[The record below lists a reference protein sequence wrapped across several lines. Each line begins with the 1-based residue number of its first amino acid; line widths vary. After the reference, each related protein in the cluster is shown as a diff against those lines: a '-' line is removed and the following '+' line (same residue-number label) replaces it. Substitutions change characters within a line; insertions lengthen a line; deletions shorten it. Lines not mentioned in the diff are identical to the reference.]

1 MAGPDIP
8 IEAPERT
15 DRVGGL
21 TKVATFR
28 PNSRLGVAES
38 VVFQSD
44 GCTFPQTEESRCYAL
59 AEVPDKTYDGI
70 EINDA
75 IGAPVTLYAGVSCW
89 AGPDADELERAER
102 ALDAGR
108 DRVLEEILGEWG
120 LQGTALDAGGDV
132 VGAIAEVEQDLDDNY
147 VGRGVILMSRADA
160 VRADA
165 AGAIHLTTDGVP
177 VTVNGTPVIASG
189 RIPSG
194 NVIGLGAIVVEYTD
208 IASRETINPTENKH
222 YALAEAIYVLAVDC
236 EYRVKSSTSVGIE

>member
-1 MAGPDIP
+1 MAGPDIA
-8 IEAPERT
+8 IEAPDRT

-28 PNSRLGVAES
+28 PNDRLGVAET

-44 GCTFPQTEESRCYAL
+44 GCTFPQTEESRCYAV
-59 AEVPDKTYDGI
+59 APVPDKTYDGI
-70 EINDA
+70 EIDDA
-75 IGAPVTLYAGVSCW
+75 IGAPITLYAGVSCW

-108 DRVLEEILGEWG
+108 DRVLEEILGTWG
-120 LQGTALDAGGDV
+120 LGGTALAAGGNI

-147 VGRGVILMSRADA
+147 IGRGVILMSRADA

-165 AGAIHLTTDGVP
+165 AGALKAGADGVP
-177 VTVNGTPVIASG
+177 FTINGTPVIASG

-194 NVIGLGAIVVEYTD
+194 DVIGLGAIVIEYTD
-208 IASRETINPTENKH
+208 IASRETINPNENKH

-236 EYRVKSSTSVGIE
+236 EYRVTSSTGA